1 MTSAIPGRNK
11 LTRILVTRHQKIYKI
26 LYFAALF
33 SVRRGNLS
41 SIKLTFSPLR
51 VAASC
56 NFLLEDINLQ

>member
-33 SVRRGNLS
+33 LC
-41 SIKLTFSPLR
+41 K
-51 VAASC
+51 A
-56 NFLLEDINLQ
+56 E